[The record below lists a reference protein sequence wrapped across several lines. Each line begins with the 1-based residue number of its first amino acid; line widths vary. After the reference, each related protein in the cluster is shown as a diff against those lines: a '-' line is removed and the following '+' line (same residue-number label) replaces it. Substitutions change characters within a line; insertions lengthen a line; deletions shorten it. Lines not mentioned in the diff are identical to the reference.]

1 MSIPMLGLEDIVGKR
16 FESVELVVV
25 EELKVEERNLF
36 TIFPIGATIQD
47 GGKRKEAMLTLV
59 LVKIVKIRLDFILFY
74 FYFYFLFLFSLF

>member
-1 MSIPMLGLEDIVGKR
+1 MLGLEDIVGKR

-74 FYFYFLFLFSLF
+74 FYFYFFF

>member
-1 MSIPMLGLEDIVGKR
+1 MLGLEDIVGKR
-16 FESVELVVV
+16 FESVELVIV

-36 TIFPIGATIQD
+36 AIFPIGATIQD

-74 FYFYFLFLFSLF
+74 FYFYFFF

>member
-1 MSIPMLGLEDIVGKR
+1 MLGLEDIVGKR
-16 FESVELVVV
+16 FESVELVIV
-25 EELKVEERNLF
+25 EELKVEEKNLF